1 MLAVDLIGVSPEFT
15 GIVRLHIE
23 QIGERD
29 FGADHRFT
37 GNDVLKDEEKAVF
50 SGERQTGLDM
60 VAYYERICTNA
71 FSLGRLIFS

>member
-1 MLAVDLIGVSPEFT
+1 
-15 GIVRLHIE
+15 
-23 QIGERD
+23 
-29 FGADHRFT
+29 
-37 GNDVLKDEEKAVF
+37 VLKDEEKAVF